1 MSLLFNVFAWT
12 GATDKPLTGLG
23 VFFAPTG
30 QAAANAAIHHFALR
44 PDTPVAVFKA
54 GTGPSRPAP
63 SDQLELPLG

>member
-1 MSLLFNVFAWT
+1 MSLLFNVFAW
-12 GATDKPLTGLG
+12 GANEQLEPLG

-30 QAAANAAIHHFALR
+30 QAAANAVIHHFALR